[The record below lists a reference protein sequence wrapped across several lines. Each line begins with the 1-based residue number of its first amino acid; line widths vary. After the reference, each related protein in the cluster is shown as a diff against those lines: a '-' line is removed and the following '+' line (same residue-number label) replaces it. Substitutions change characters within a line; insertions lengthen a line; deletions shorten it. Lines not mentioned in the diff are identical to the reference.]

1 MLNNKPVL
9 GVLGGLGPMATAY
22 FYELVTKHTVA
33 SSDAEHIDMVISSRV
48 STPDRTAFI
57 IGKSD
62 DDPRVFMIE
71 DAKRLEEWGCD
82 FIAIPCNTAHY
93 FYDSIAENVSIPVLN
108 IVEET
113 AKFLDAEGVK
123 KIGLLATDGTVCS
136 HTYEKYL
143 KKFDIECILPCDED
157 QATVMSIIYDRIKE
171 GRPADTDAFFG
182 VVERLKERGAQ
193 ALILGCTELPL
204 IEKQVKLG
212 PEFIDSLLVL
222 ARASI
227 LACGKEF
234 Q

>member
-1 MLNNKPVL
+1 MLNNKSVL

-33 SSDAEHIDMVISSRV
+33 SSDAGHIDMVISSRV

-57 IGKSD
+57 MGNSD
-62 DDPRVFMIE
+62 DDPRDFMIE
-71 DAKRLEEWGCD
+71 DAKRLENWGCD

-113 AKFLDAEGVK
+113 AKFLYAEGVK
-123 KIGLLATDGTVCS
+123 KVGLLATDGTVCS

-143 KKFDIECILPCDED
+143 KKFDIECITPCDED
-157 QATVMSIIYDRIKE
+157 QVQVMSIIYDQIKE

-182 VVERLKERGAQ
+182 IVDRLKERGAQ

-204 IEKQVKLG
+204 IEKQVELG
-212 PEFIDSLLVL
+212 ADFIDSLLVL

>member
-33 SSDAEHIDMVISSRV
+33 RSDAEHIDIVISSRAT
-48 STPDRTAFI
+48 TPDRTAFI
-57 IGKSD
+57 LGKSD
-62 DDPRVFMIE
+62 EDPREFMIE
-71 DAKRLEEWGCD
+71 DAKRLENWGCD

-108 IVEET
+108 IVDET
-113 AKFLDAEGVK
+113 AKHLDAKGVK
-123 KIGLLATDGTVCS
+123 KVGLLATDGTVCS

-143 KKFDIECILPCDED
+143 EKFGIECIAPNAED
-157 QATVMSIIYDRIKE
+157 QKVIMHIIYDQIKE
-171 GRPADTDAFFG
+171 GRPADTDAFFK
-182 VVERLKERGAQ
+182 VVEDLKSRGAQ

-204 IEKQVKLG
+204 IEKQVELG
-212 PEFIDSLLVL
+212 SEFVDSLLVL

-234 Q
+234 C